1 MNSEHESR
9 PASTWESRR
18 LFRDFRGLIAE
29 ETTVAP
35 LPAPEEL
42 PIPVEDMMFGEATLA
57 LAQMLPES
65 EARKALQRR
74 NLVAAGY
81 LSRASWI
88 NLTALRFVLAAG
100 AMLMLGIL
108 LIMVPPV
115 VEPYIIGSL
124 VLVPLLLWA
133 LPPLI
138 VVARAGTRVF
148 DIERGLPDV
157 LDMLNM
163 CVSQG
168 LTIQQ
173 SLKRIAQELRF
184 VHPALCSELIIVSRQ
199 ATVGSLPAALKSF
212 GQRIESPEVSS
223 FTSLL
228 IQSEAT
234 GTAVSRSLS
243 EYSESIRATLKERAD
258 TRANAASFQLLFP
271 VSLLLMPS
279 VFLFLL
285 GPAIVQISDFYDTQS
300 ESLLRNQRN
309 AAQLLDQ
316 EAPRAGTEAQ
326 QAQ

>member
-74 NLVAAGY
+74 NLIAAGY

-138 VVARAGTRVF
+138 VVARASTRVF

-173 SLKRIAQELRF
+173 SLKRIAHELRF
-184 VHPALCSELIIVSRQ
+184 VHPALCSELVIVSRQ
-199 ATVGSLPAALKSF
+199 AAVSSLPAALKSF

-285 GPAIVQISDFYDTQS
+285 GPAIVQISDFYDNSS
-300 ESLLRNQRN
+300 EALLRNQRN
-309 AAQLLDQ
+309 AAQVLDQ
-316 EAPRAGTEAQ
+316 EAPSVGPGARRAQ
-326 QAQ
+326 